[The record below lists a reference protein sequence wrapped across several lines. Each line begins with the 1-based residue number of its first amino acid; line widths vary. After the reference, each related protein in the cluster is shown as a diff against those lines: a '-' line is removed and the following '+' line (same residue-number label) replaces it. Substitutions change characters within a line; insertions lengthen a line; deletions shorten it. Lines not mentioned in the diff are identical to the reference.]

1 MEFLELAK
9 SRFSAR
15 SYENKEIE
23 KEKMGKIM
31 EVIKAAPT
39 AKNNQPF
46 IVYIIKKSEDLEK
59 IDRITPCRFGA
70 NTVLMIT
77 YKKSEEWYNFDEPD
91 FRSGVEDAS
100 IVATHIMLEATDL
113 GLATCYINR
122 FSRVEAKK
130 EFNLPED
137 EVPVLLMDLGY
148 SDASPSERHEL
159 TKDEAEIIKFL

>member
-9 SRFSAR
+9 LRFSAR
-15 SYENKEIE
+15 NYENKEIE
-23 KEKMGKIM
+23 KEKLDKII

-46 IVYIIKKSEDLEK
+46 IVYFLQSEEAIEK
-59 IDRITPCRFGA
+59 VDRITPCRFGA
-70 NTVLMIT
+70 NTVLLIT
-77 YKKSEEWYNFDEPD
+77 YKKSEEWVNRDDEN

-122 FSRVEAKK
+122 FSVAGAKA
-130 EFNLPED
+130 EFKLSDD
-137 EVPVLLMDLGY
+137 EEPVLLMAIGY
-148 SDASPSERHEL
+148 SSAVPSERHEL
-159 TKDEAEIIKFL
+159 TKDTEDIVKFL